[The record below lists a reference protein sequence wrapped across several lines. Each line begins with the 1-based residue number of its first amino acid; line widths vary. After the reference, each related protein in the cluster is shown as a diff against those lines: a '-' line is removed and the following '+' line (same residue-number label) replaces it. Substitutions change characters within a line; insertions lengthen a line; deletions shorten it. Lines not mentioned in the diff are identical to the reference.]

1 MEGIILDDLVIGSG
15 ALLSGIVLLALGLTW
30 ILVGYLSD
38 LEKAG
43 KRFFWVE
50 SSLPEPE
57 LGTFLPKDVGIR
69 HAA

>member
-1 MEGIILDDLVIGSG
+1 VEGILLDNLVIGAG
-15 ALLSGIVLLALGLTW
+15 ALLSGIALLVLAFGW

-38 LEKAG
+38 QEKAG

-50 SSLPEPE
+50 ASLPEPE
-57 LGTFLPKDVGIR
+57 LGEFLPKGVGIR

>member
-1 MEGIILDDLVIGSG
+1 MEGILWEYVAVESG
-15 ALLSGIVLLALGLTW
+15 VFLSAIVLLLLAFGA

-50 SSLPEPE
+50 SPLPEPE
-57 LGTFLPKDVGIR
+57 SGTFLPKGVGIR